1 MTVSTVTDGLDG
13 GGRTAPA
20 SHHVDKPDFMEPVA
34 EGAAARPDLPPA
46 VVAAFCDGDV
56 QALGAVYDH
65 FSRAVWSLTMSVLR
79 NKALAEDAVQE
90 TFMRAWKG
98 AAGFDPQRPIA
109 PWLMTIA
116 RRTAL
121 DVHRR
126 EFRPTRGDHAEEQ
139 EIAVNLPGIERSWE
153 TWEIRLALDQLPEEE
168 RLVMAY
174 AHFQG
179 LTQPQIADKLGV
191 PVGTVKS
198 RSFRAHKRLAV
209 LLSHLVDQEGGS
221 Q

>member
-1 MTVSTVTDGLDG
+1 MAVSMATTRLEG
-13 GGRTAPA
+13 GGRPALTSDDINKPIIVEPAANAP
-20 SHHVDKPDFMEPVA
+20 SGQA
-34 EGAAARPDLPPA
+34 ELSPA
-46 VVAAFCDGDV
+46 VIEGFCTGDV
-56 QALGAVYDH
+56 QSLGAVYDH
-65 FSRAVWSLTMSVLR
+65 FSRAVWSVTVSVLR
-79 NKALAEDAVQE
+79 NKMLAEDAVQE

-98 AAGFDPQRPIA
+98 APRFDPTRPLG

-126 EFRPTRGDHAEEQ
+126 EFRPTRGDHAVEQ
-139 EIAVNLPGIERSWE
+139 EVAVNLPGIESSWE
-153 TWEIRLALDQLPEEE
+153 TWQIRLALEQLPEDE

-179 LTQPQIADKLGV
+179 LTQPQIAEKLGV

-198 RSFRAHKRLAV
+198 RSFRAHKRLAM
-209 LLSHLVDQEGGS
+209 LLSHLVDSEGGP